1 MSFWASKAAAAHA
14 AGTTT
19 HATSAWKALTTHT
32 AALHAALLQLSVRRR
47 KTFCALLILS
57 IRRGKTFSHA
67 CLTWVSFV
75 LGCLSSLRRR
85 ISIAL
90 SCSLSVL
97 CRCT

>member
-1 MSFWASKAAAAHA
+1 MSLWASKA

-19 HATSAWKALTTHT
+19 HATSTWEALTTHT

-57 IRRGKTFSHA
+57 IRRGKTFRCSHA